1 MHAQITGHRDAGAAM
16 PCSPLDRLRFPAD
29 SDDDWASDDSAEE

>member
-16 PCSPLDRLRFPAD
+16 PSPLDRLRFPAD